1 MSSLESLRNKI
12 EKVRNELNEE
22 IVSKEYEVYYEKSLE
37 LDKLIAEYVDLEAQ
51 IPA

>member
-22 IVSKEYEVYYEKSLE
+22 IVSQEYDVYYEKSLE